1 MTTIEAYIYP
11 QPAARRVCSTC
22 HAQMVN
28 VGRDVWVCPTQAIE
42 PKGVSREDEGAR
54 QRDYRRAGGVRAVLV
69 RFTDTD

>member
-42 PKGVSREDEGAR
+42 PKGVSEPAAHLSAR
-54 QRDYRRAGGVRAVLV
+54 WLPSAQA
-69 RFTDTD
+69 

>member
-42 PKGVSREDEGAR
+42 PKGVSEKTRARGREITAERVEYAP
-54 QRDYRRAGGVRAVLV
+54 
-69 RFTDTD
+69 F